1 MTKRIRGR
9 NRARGGEFAGYD
21 EADENAQDRSVAAEG
36 SRIHAPPTMRP
47 FGLFQ
52 ETLFSRIGVRLAS
65 GSAVLLLRTSG
76 KKSDFYNILWVLVFG
91 FATLNILA
99 LVARSLEPSRRGL
112 RFGELL
118 AILVV
123 VVSVGMLAWEMLNL
137 FHVFPIR
144 LSPR

>member
-1 MTKRIRGR
+1 
-9 NRARGGEFAGYD
+9 
-21 EADENAQDRSVAAEG
+21 
-36 SRIHAPPTMRP
+36 MRL
-47 FGLFQ
+47 FGPFQ
-52 ETLFSRIGVRLAS
+52 EAVASRIGTRLAS
-65 GSAVLLLRTSG
+65 SSGAILLRTSG
-76 KKSDFYNILWVLVFG
+76 NKSDVYNVLWVLVFG

-137 FHVFPIR
+137 FHIFPIR

>member
-1 MTKRIRGR
+1 MTRRIRGR
-9 NRARGGEFAGYD
+9 NRARGKGFEGYD
-21 EADENAQDRSVAAEG
+21 DAVESENDRSVAAEG
-36 SRIHAPPTMRP
+36 SRVHAPPTMRL
-47 FGLFQ
+47 FGPFQ
-52 ETLFSRIGVRLAS
+52 EAVASRIGTRLAS
-65 GSAVLLLRTSG
+65 SSGAILLRTSG
-76 KKSDFYNILWVLVFG
+76 NKSDVYNVLWVLVFG

-137 FHVFPIR
+137 FHIFPIR